1 MASPWTTYTPLPP
14 PARDVKPSNLAD
26 NTGHARHN
34 PSVSSISPFTPANGS
49 DTESI
54 GKAAPVVVSATSFG
68 FRFREAG
75 PSTLTSV
82 DPNKQHASTPLPA
95 PHSPLSNDAEQHA
108 PTLEGADIA
117 AAHLVESIP
126 PIHKQVVE
134 PQSPSSSSMFERD
147 VLASRLTK
155 TTQAVAPI
163 SAANNETPPS
173 PSNTTT
179 PHPIT
184 TGDISF
190 TSSPDTGASQSPT
203 VNLTL
208 TGSPEYGRGK
218 YDKRVPKRSVTGGT
232 SGTGSIVQSKYTDMV
247 FEDVPRTHNLLSS
260 LFTWILLAGFV
271 VLPGTFS
278 TLEGIQSNSSKFE
291 KVLHTIRNL
300 PLYVHFVRPVH
311 SKTYGS
317 TLLALC

>member
-1 MASPWTTYTPLPP
+1 MASPWTTYTPHPLPT
-14 PARDVKPSNLAD
+14 RDVKSSNLAD
-26 NTGHARHN
+26 NTGHARHS
-34 PSVSSISPFTPANGS
+34 PSVSSIVPFTSTNGS

-54 GKAAPVVVSATSFG
+54 GKATPVVVSATSFG
-68 FRFREAG
+68 FRLREAG

-82 DPNKQHASTPLPA
+82 DPDKQHASTPLPA

-108 PTLEGADIA
+108 PTSEGTDIA
-117 AAHLVESIP
+117 AAHLVGSIP

-134 PQSPSSSSMFERD
+134 PQSLSSSSMFERD
-147 VLASRLTK
+147 VLASHLTK
-155 TTQAVAPI
+155 PTPAVAPI

-173 PSNTTT
+173 PSNTT
-179 PHPIT
+179 PYPIT

-208 TGSPEYGRGK
+208 TRSLELGRGK
-218 YDKRVPKRSVTGGT
+218 SDKRVPKRSVTGGT
-232 SGTGSIVQSKYTDMV
+232 SGTASIVQSKYTDMV
-247 FEDVPRTHNLLSS
+247 FESVPRTHNLLSS

-278 TLEGIQSNSSKFE
+278 TLEGIQSNSGEFE

-300 PLYVHFVRPVH
+300 PLYVHSVRPVH
-311 SKTYGS
+311 SDT
-317 TLLALC
+317 